1 MTKAELREKL
11 LGGAIMDDL
20 FAFRNGKDC
29 EIFKA
34 ARFGQ
39 GDDIIYIPDLA
50 LNLIPVTEPAN
61 DPKDVEEIVDCC
73 YTGNDFIE
81 ECDGDVE
88 KARHLF
94 WYCDWQ
100 HPCSALPEIDDEE
113 EAE

>member
-11 LGGAIMDDL
+11 LGGAIMDNL
-20 FAFRNGKDC
+20 FAFRNGQDC

-34 ARFGQ
+34 ARFEQ

-61 DPKDVEEIVDCC
+61 GPEDVEEIVGCC

-81 ECDGDVE
+81 EWRYTGHRNLLSVFIKERC
-88 KARHLF
+88 L
-94 WYCDWQ
+94 
-100 HPCSALPEIDDEE
+100 
-113 EAE
+113 

>member
-1 MTKAELREKL
+1 MTKAELRKKL

-20 FAFRNGKDC
+20 FTFRGGQDC
-29 EIFKA
+29 DIFKA
-34 ARFGQ
+34 ARFEP
-39 GDDIIYIPDLA
+39 GDEIIYIPDLA

-61 DPKDVEEIVDCC
+61 DLKDVEEIVDCC

-81 ECDGDVE
+81 ECGGDKE

-100 HPCSALPEIDDEE
+100 HPCSALPEIEDDEE
-113 EAE
+113 DE